1 MAVNNPQKQAK
12 DLVSVSD
19 WNACLNSGD
28 NMLVLS
34 CKVATNDS
42 SATIEGVG
50 LILNSAQGATL
61 ASLYTELSGGVESAS
76 PALNLAPGNLAV
88 GASIEAVVSGEV
100 NGQHYF
106 FEQTLSIGEC

>member
-1 MAVNNPQKQAK
+1 MAVNNPQKISK
-12 DLVSVSD
+12 DLVSVSN
-19 WNACLNSGD
+19 WNACYNSGD

-34 CKVATNDS
+34 CTVSTNDS

-50 LILNSAQGATL
+50 LILNSAKGATL

-88 GASIEAVVSGEV
+88 GDSIEAVVSGEV

-106 FEQTLSIGEC
+106 FEQMVSISKC

>member
-1 MAVNNPQKQAK
+1 MAVNNPQKSAK
-12 DLVSVSD
+12 ELVSVSD

-34 CKVATNDS
+34 CKVTTSDS

-88 GASIEAVVSGEV
+88 GDTVDAVVSGEV
-100 NGQHYF
+100 GTQHYF
-106 FEQTLSIGEC
+106 FDQKLTIGIC

>member
-19 WNACLNSGD
+19 WNACYNSGD

-34 CKVATNDS
+34 CTVTTSDS
-42 SATIEGVG
+42 SPTIEGVG
-50 LILNSAQGATL
+50 LILNTAQGATL

-106 FEQTLSIGEC
+106 FEQRLSIGEC